1 MGLKDMYKEIKKNVR
16 SLDETMDRTDQEIE
30 HFGHVLDITE
40 DGIAKFTNCISKA
53 EVAVHEIDQLTN
65 HGEELVSKLHAL
77 VNVVEN
83 KEMIIMSFYGAI
95 IVTFL
100 ISILII
106 ENWISVLISNSKSN
120 QADRITFFETIFDYM
135 FLSVICFIL
144 RVLQLILFTIVTYS
158 SLESFKKTILKKVE
172 VEISP
177 STSTTNGT
185 TSQLSSIEIPESP
198 SKSIPS
204 ITLTTPILEPTIS
217 NESTDVTPV
226 ESPISSLANNV
237 SSSTRTSKSDLAN
250 ADELSSTSSTCSAT
264 TISEAI
270 KSNLESAL
278 QIASSISHTT
288 IEENHSSNTNAL

>member
-135 FLSVICFIL
+135 FLSVICFVL

-158 SLESFKKTILKKVE
+158 CLESFKKTILNKVE
-172 VEISP
+172 VEIS
-177 STSTTNGT
+177 SSNSTTNGT

-204 ITLTTPILEPTIS
+204 VTLTTPVEPTIS
-217 NESTDVTPV
+217 NESTDATPV